1 MKVGKCQAKGEKA
14 KNKKKFN
21 IFEWRRVIAQP
32 RGKKQKTTNKNSKQQ
47 KKNKK
52 REKVELNRKG
62 QYFLTKG
69 SHNISKFQF
78 DQESGRQRTTNVDV
92 LPLNYYMLCIYNLL
106 SIYLK
111 TRFAFQFAIWHQKQK
126 QV

>member
-1 MKVGKCQAKGEKA
+1 MNEGGLLPSQGGKS
-14 KNKKKFN
+14 
-21 IFEWRRVIAQP
+21 
-32 RGKKQKTTNKNSKQQ
+32 KKQQKKTANNK

-78 DQESGRQRTTNVDV
+78 DQESGRRRTTNVDV

-111 TRFAFQFAIWHQKQK
+111 TRFCLPICNLAPETKASVVTDH
-126 QV
+126 VE

>member
-1 MKVGKCQAKGEKA
+1 MKEG
-14 KNKKKFN
+14 
-21 IFEWRRVIAQP
+21 RLSAQP
-32 RGKKQKTTNKNSKQQ
+32 RGKKQKTINKNSKQQQ

-52 REKVELNRKG
+52 REKVGLNRKG

-78 DQESGRQRTTNVDV
+78 DQESGRRRTTNVDV

-111 TRFAFQFAIWHQKQK
+111 TRFCLPICNLAPETKASVVTDH
-126 QV
+126 VE

>member
-1 MKVGKCQAKGEKA
+1 MKVGYCPAKGEKA
-14 KNKKKFN
+14 KNN
-21 IFEWRRVIAQP
+21 
-32 RGKKQKTTNKNSKQQ
+32 KQKQQTTK

-62 QYFLTKG
+62 QYFWTKG

-78 DQESGRQRTTNVDV
+78 DQESGRRRTTNVDV
-92 LPLNYYMLCIYNLL
+92 LPLNCYMLCIYNLL

-111 TRFAFQFAIWHQKQK
+111 TRFCLPICNLAPETKASVVTDH
-126 QV
+126 VE